1 VSGTAPFFTSIMAS
15 GWLIA
20 LHSVF
25 SFISCRS
32 DRFSHWIKGNPTVLV
47 KDGRID
53 REAML
58 NTHMSEGDLD
68 EDLRKKG
75 LRDAAKIAEARL
87 GMERSLYSRP
97 NEGQFARLATKAA
110 DSLVRLDKV
119 LRNFWIGETSDL
131 RRGCPAKLRQNGA
144 MAPQLSDHRRART
157 WAISGAVVAFTVVV
171 GVIARDQP
179 APFARAG
186 GRWNL
191 PRRATPQK

>member
-1 VSGTAPFFTSIMAS
+1 MLAMAELAETLLGLSAKADDLTLAQVAVRAFLVYSALIVFVRLGKKRFLAQATPLDAILLILIGSIASRGVSGTAPFFTSIIAS

-32 DRFSHWIKGNPTVLV
+32 DRFSHWIKGNPTILV

-87 GMERSLYSRP
+87 ERDGTLSVL
-97 NEGQFARLATKAA
+97 KA
-110 DSLVRLDKV
+110 
-119 LRNFWIGETSDL
+119 
-131 RRGCPAKLRQNGA
+131 
-144 MAPQLSDHRRART
+144 
-157 WAISGAVVAFTVVV
+157 
-171 GVIARDQP
+171 
-179 APFARAG
+179 
-186 GRWNL
+186 
-191 PRRATPQK
+191 

>member
-1 VSGTAPFFTSIMAS
+1 MLAMAELAETLLGLSAKADDLTLAQVAVRAFLVYSALIVFVRLGKKRFLAQATPLDAILLILIGSIASRGVSGTAPFFTSIIAC

-47 KDGRID
+47 KDGFID

-75 LRDAAKIAEARL
+75 LRDATKIAEARL
-87 GMERSLYSRP
+87 ERDGTLSVL
-97 NEGQFARLATKAA
+97 KA
-110 DSLVRLDKV
+110 
-119 LRNFWIGETSDL
+119 
-131 RRGCPAKLRQNGA
+131 
-144 MAPQLSDHRRART
+144 
-157 WAISGAVVAFTVVV
+157 
-171 GVIARDQP
+171 
-179 APFARAG
+179 
-186 GRWNL
+186 
-191 PRRATPQK
+191 

>member
-1 VSGTAPFFTSIMAS
+1 MLAMAELAETLLGLSAKAADLTLAQVAVRAFLVYSALIVFARLGKKRFLAQATPLDAILLILIGSIASRGVSGTAPFFTSIIAAACVV
-15 GWLIA
+15 A

-32 DRFSHWIKGNPTVLV
+32 DRFSHWIKGIPPVLV

-87 GMERSLYSRP
+87 ER
-97 NEGQFARLATKAA
+97 
-110 DSLVRLDKV
+110 D
-119 LRNFWIGETSDL
+119 
-131 RRGCPAKLRQNGA
+131 
-144 MAPQLSDHRRART
+144 
-157 WAISGAVVAFTVVV
+157 
-171 GVIARDQP
+171 
-179 APFARAG
+179 
-186 GRWNL
+186 
-191 PRRATPQK
+191 

>member
-1 VSGTAPFFTSIMAS
+1 VSGTAPFFTSIIAS

-75 LRDAAKIAEARL
+75 LRDVAKIAEARL
-87 GMERSLYSRP
+87 ERDGTLSVL
-97 NEGQFARLATKAA
+97 KA
-110 DSLVRLDKV
+110 
-119 LRNFWIGETSDL
+119 
-131 RRGCPAKLRQNGA
+131 
-144 MAPQLSDHRRART
+144 
-157 WAISGAVVAFTVVV
+157 
-171 GVIARDQP
+171 
-179 APFARAG
+179 
-186 GRWNL
+186 
-191 PRRATPQK
+191 